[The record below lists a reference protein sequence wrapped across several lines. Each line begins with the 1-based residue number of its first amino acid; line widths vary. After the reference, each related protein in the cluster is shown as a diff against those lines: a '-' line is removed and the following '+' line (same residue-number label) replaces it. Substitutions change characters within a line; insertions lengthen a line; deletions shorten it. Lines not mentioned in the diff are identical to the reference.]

1 MEAGDQSE
9 VLGAVA
15 AHQEAMSL
23 PVELVV
29 RKLVDLLGATTVAVI
44 GNVRETRAVQQWARG
59 RAPQREHVLRFALQ
73 IASMIATA
81 SSRDMA
87 KAWFHGA
94 NPLVGDEV
102 PMLVLRDQ
110 PLNEIQGPLL
120 TAARS
125 FAARGE
131 AASQGT
137 SPA

>member
-1 MEAGDQSE
+1 MEASEQFE

-44 GNVRETRAVQQWARG
+44 GDVKETRAVQQWARG
-59 RAPQREHVLRFALQ
+59 RAPQREHALRFALQ

-81 SSRDMA
+81 SGSEMA

-94 NPLVGDEV
+94 NPVLDDEV
-102 PMLVLRDQ
+102 PMLLLRDQ
-110 PLNEIQGPLL
+110 PLNEIQGRLL

-131 AASQGT
+131 TAPQEISQ
-137 SPA
+137 A